1 MVRSLFIGI
10 VLLTLGANRP
20 ALAQAVDHLHGPVV
34 RRVYEGP
41 PLSLKGAVDE
51 ALERNPTLIALRS
64 LFEATRH
71 RPAQERYLMPPTFE
85 AQIWQWPVT
94 TVNPLN
100 TNMYMFT
107 VQQELPGRGKRALRT
122 TVAEKD
128 VDLASAE
135 IAVRARD
142 VIKDVTRAYRDLA
155 IARRAI
161 DIHLA
166 SVGLLRQ
173 FADASTIKYATG
185 RTPQQD
191 VLKAVVEMSKLH
203 EDIVMHEEAV
213 ATATARL
220 NTLLDRDPEAPIGP
234 LVEPR
239 EVVTVPASAELQ
251 RLAIERQ
258 PELRVAQLSVE
269 RAHAALAVVN
279 RDYKPDFFVG
289 GGYMLMPRE
298 AGAWTASVGVT
309 WPNAPW
315 SRGRLDAKKAEATA
329 DVEAA
334 AANARAVERQI
345 RLAVHEAYVRANAAT
360 QRAALLRTTLLPQ
373 SEQTLEVSRVAYQ
386 TDRVDFLA
394 LIDGQRAL
402 LDAQL
407 NYYRALSDREIALA
421 DLARAVGTDI
431 PDSLDTTGSR
441 SSGLS
446 DASASPTVSEVKQ
459 P

>member
-1 MVRSLFIGI
+1 MNMTRR
-10 VLLTLGANRP
+10 LLIFGALLVSGATDGN
-20 ALAQAVDHLHGPVV
+20 AMAQVIDRLHDPVV
-34 RRVYEGP
+34 RRVYDGP

-51 ALERNPTLIALRS
+51 ALERNPTLIALRRQ
-64 LFEATRH
+64 FEAAGH
-71 RPAQERYLMPPTFE
+71 RPEQERFLMPPSFE
-85 AQIWQWPVT
+85 AQIWQWPIT

-107 VQQELPGRGKRALRT
+107 VHQELPGRGKRALR
-122 TVAEKD
+122 VAAAEKE
-128 VDLASAE
+128 VD
-135 IAVRARD
+135 IALTGITVRAREM
-142 VIKDVTRAYRDLA
+142 VKDVTSAYADLVVS
-155 IARRAI
+155 RHAI
-161 DIHLA
+161 DIQLA
-166 SVGLLRQ
+166 SVDLLRQ
-173 FADASTIKYATG
+173 FADVSSIKYAAG

-191 VLKAVVEMSKLH
+191 VLKAVVELSKLH
-203 EDIVMHEEAV
+203 EDLVTLEEAA
-213 ATATARL
+213 ATAAARL
-220 NTLLDRDPEAPIGP
+220 NTLLDRDPQTPIGP
-234 LVEPR
+234 LAEPP
-239 EVVTVPASAELQ
+239 ELVTLPASEELQ

-258 PELRVAQLSVE
+258 PELRVAQLGVE
-269 RAHAALAVVN
+269 RAQAALAVVN
-279 RDYKPDFFVG
+279 REYKPDFFAG

-298 AGAWTASVGVT
+298 AGAWTASVGIT

-394 LIDGQRAL
+394 LIDNQRAL

-421 DLARAVGTDI
+421 DLSRAVGTDI
-431 PDSLDTTGSR
+431 PDPSP
-441 SSGLS
+441 
-446 DASASPTVSEVKQ
+446 SAVVTEVR
-459 P
+459 